1 MRRRFRLLAVGLA
14 LLVGL
19 GLWASRRQGTA
30 AQVLVVSGLAQV
42 SDSLQLQ
49 ISLSPPFSQPGTP
62 LQLQAILTNVD
73 TQTAA
78 PEVVF
83 QLPAGLALADGLLP
97 AGVTVNVQNRSLTWL
112 PVVPS
117 GGMAQISLPLR
128 VETADVQNPEQVV
141 TAVLKFNNAQETVT
155 APFWAGIPPQISG
168 ILSPPQVSVGQPFQ
182 LRAQLSGSG
191 PFSQEW
197 DLGDGRV
204 LKVHDPVILF
214 SQPGQ
219 YQVRLQA
226 SNPIASA
233 SQTRLITVV
242 PHPAAQFTL
251 DDMTPGVGQT
261 VTFISQSGGQQPLQY
276 AWDFGDG
283 VTSAE
288 ANPQH
293 QYNGLGTYQVHLRV
307 WNQYGQSDAYWPV
320 TVGQLPTADMLAPE
334 SIPAGQWFNVQ
345 GMGDGSVQRFE
356 WDMGDGRYYEGVT
369 INHLYTR
376 TGDYYITMIAVNEF
390 GATQMGRWIHVDPGL
405 LQLYLPMI
413 VKGGGEGVTAV
424 TEDPLLGLDLPPV
437 ELAQA
442 FTLAPLEITPG
453 TPPTEQLFLYIN
465 EARRQFG
472 RSPLTNVS
480 PLNAA
485 AQNHATD
492 MAAYGYTAHTGS
504 DGSTPAERFIWHGYG
519 AGYAGETTAWGF
531 EEARQAVEFWINSPS
546 HRAILLNE
554 AASDVGVGYFG
565 DFNAPNVWYWSAEFG
580 NAFGAR
586 PDVALRLQE
595 PAQNTE
601 AMVTTA
607 VTYAWNWPMPLSGG
621 QRFVLYLHTQQGS
634 FPIAEIS
641 QPTHG
646 TYYAVTLAAD
656 SFTTGNSRLQV
667 LPGRYDWQVRL
678 EDGGVLAEGER
689 RTVAF
694 LEDPNAPTVTPTPT
708 ETGTAVP
715 PTPTVPTATP
725 TLAWPTD
732 TPPPPPPTEPPP
744 LVTSTPSP

>member
-1 MRRRFRLLAVGLA
+1 MRRRFRLLAVGLL

-19 GLWASRRQGTA
+19 GIWASSRRPMA

-42 SDSLQLQ
+42 GDSLQLQ
-49 ISLSPPFSQPGTP
+49 VSLSPPFSQPGTS

-83 QLPAGLALADGLLP
+83 QLPAGLVLADGLLP
-97 AGVTVNVQNRSLTWL
+97 AGVTVNVQSRSLTWL
-112 PVVPS
+112 PVVPP
-117 GGMAQISLPLR
+117 GAFAQISLPLR
-128 VETADVQNPEQVV
+128 VETADVQHPEQVV
-141 TAVLKFNNAQETVT
+141 TAVLKFNNAQETIT
-155 APFWAGIPPQISG
+155 APFWAGIPPQING

-204 LKVHDPVILF
+204 LKVIDPVILF
-214 SQPGQ
+214 SQPGV
-219 YQVRLQA
+219 YEVRLQA

-233 SQTRLITVV
+233 AQTRLITVV

-283 VTSAE
+283 VTSSE

-307 WNQYGQSDAYWPV
+307 TNQYGQSDAYWPV
-320 TVGQLPTADMLAPE
+320 TVGQLPTADMVAPE

-345 GMGDGSVQRFE
+345 GIGDALVQRFE
-356 WDMGDGRYYEGVT
+356 WDMGDGRYHEGAT

-390 GATQMGRWIHVDPGL
+390 GATQLGRWIHVDPGL
-405 LQLYLPMI
+405 LRLYLPYI
-413 VKGGGEGVTAV
+413 ANGGGEVTAV
-424 TEDPLLGLDLPPV
+424 AEDPLAGLDLPPV
-437 ELAQA
+437 ELAQP
-442 FTLAPLEITPG
+442 FVLVPLEIPPG
-453 TPPTEQLFLYIN
+453 LTPTEQLFLYIN

-472 RSPLTNVS
+472 RPSLANVS

-485 AQNHATD
+485 AQNHAAD

-504 DGSTPAERFIWHGYG
+504 DGSVPSERFIWHGYG

-531 EEARQAVEFWINSPS
+531 EEARQAVEFWVNSPG

-554 AASDVGVGYFG
+554 AATDVGVGYFA
-565 DFNAPNVWYWSAEFG
+565 DYNAPNVWYWSAEFG

-586 PDVALRLQE
+586 PAPTVRLQE
-595 PAQNTE
+595 PAHNTE

-607 VTYAWNWPMPLSGG
+607 VTYAWNWPMALTGN

-634 FPIAEIS
+634 FPIAELS

-656 SFTTGNSRLQV
+656 AFITGSSRLQV
-667 LPGRYDWQVRL
+667 LPGRYEWQVRL

-689 RTVAF
+689 RAIAF
-694 LEDPNAPTVTPTPT
+694 LEDPNAPTATPTPT

-732 TPPPPPPTEPPP
+732 TPPPPLPTEPPP

>member
-1 MRRRFRLLAVGLA
+1 M
-14 LLVGL
+14 
-19 GLWASRRQGTA
+19 A

-49 ISLSPPFSQPGTP
+49 VSLSPPFSQPGMH

-78 PEVVF
+78 PEVIF

-97 AGVTVNVQNRSLTWL
+97 AGVTVNVQSRSLTWL
-112 PVVPS
+112 PVVAS
-117 GGMAQISLPLR
+117 GGVAQISLPLR
-128 VETADVQNPEQVV
+128 LETADVQNPEQAI
-141 TAVLKFNNAQETVT
+141 TAILKFNNAEETIS
-155 APFWAGIPPQISG
+155 APFWAGIPPLING

-182 LRAQLSGSG
+182 LRAELSGAG
-191 PFSQEW
+191 PFSQVW

-204 LKVHDPVILF
+204 LKVIDPVILF

-219 YQVRLQA
+219 YEVKLEA
-226 SNPIASA
+226 SNPIGTV

-261 VTFISQSGGQQPLQY
+261 VTFISQSGGAQPLQY

-283 VTSAE
+283 VTSTE
-288 ANPQH
+288 ASPQH

-307 WNQYGQSDAYWPV
+307 WNQYGQSDAFWSV
-320 TVGQLPTADMLAPE
+320 TVGPLPGADMIAPE
-334 SIPAGQWFNVQ
+334 SVLAGQRFQLQ
-345 GMGDGSVQRFE
+345 GVGDASVQRFE
-356 WDMGDGRYYEGVT
+356 WDMGDGRYHEGAT
-369 INHLYTR
+369 INHLYTH

-405 LQLYLPMI
+405 LQFYLPMI
-413 VKGGGEGVTAV
+413 VNGGGAGVTAV
-424 TEDPLLGLDLPPV
+424 AEDPLTGLDLPPV
-437 ELAQA
+437 ELAQP
-442 FTLAPLEITPG
+442 FILAPLEIAPG
-453 TPPTEQLFLYIN
+453 TLPAEQLFAYIN

-472 RSPLTNVS
+472 RSPLSNVS
-480 PLNAA
+480 SLNAA
-485 AQNHATD
+485 AQNHAAD

-504 DGSTPAERFIWHGYG
+504 DGSVPAERFIWYGYTS
-519 AGYAGETTAWGF
+519 GYAGETTAWGF
-531 EEARQAVEFWINSPS
+531 EEARQAVEFWVNSPS

-554 AASDVGVGYFG
+554 AATDVGVGYSA

-580 NAFGAR
+580 NAFAAR
-586 PDVALRLQE
+586 PVPAVRLQE

-601 AMVTTA
+601 AMVATA
-607 VTYAWNWPMPLSGG
+607 VTYAWNWPVALTGN
-621 QRFVLYLHTQQGS
+621 QHFVLYLHTQQGS
-634 FPIAEIS
+634 FPVAELY

-646 TYYAVTLAAD
+646 TYFAVQLTAD
-656 SFTTGNSRLQV
+656 SFTSGSSRLQV
-667 LPGRYDWQVRL
+667 LPGRYEWQVKL
-678 EDGGVLAEGER
+678 EDGNVLAEGER
-689 RTVAF
+689 RSIAF
-694 LEDPNAPTVTPTPT
+694 REDPNAPTVTPTPT

-744 LVTSTPSP
+744 LVTGTPSP